1 MSTATPPPRPGPL
14 LPETLTDE
22 HHEALRR
29 SWELPAYEKPAPQA
43 VVRSHRTLIVGLLS
57 GALGLAIGTSFGY
70 WAASENT
77 TGSTVESPVVVTTV
91 PKATGYSAT
100 HDSRIIEAP
109 QTMGFGRWTRPVI
122 VRIVNP
128 Q

>member
-1 MSTATPPPRPGPL
+1 MSTSTPPPRSGPL

-22 HHEALRR
+22 HHEALKR
-29 SWELPAYEKPAPQA
+29 SWELPSYEKPPPPADA
-43 VVRSHRTLIVGLLS
+43 RSHRTLIVGLLS
-57 GALGLAIGTSFGY
+57 GALGLAIGTGFGY
-70 WAASENT
+70 WAASERNAE
-77 TGSTVESPVVVTTV
+77 STAVPPVVVATV
-91 PKATGYSAT
+91 PEVPGYSAT

-109 QTMGFGRWTRPVI
+109 QTIGFGRWTRPVT